1 MVFSKNYIQWIG
13 ADPKDEWYEGGIF
26 QEWATVN
33 DGSYEGWV
41 FREVI
46 FQVKRTGNN
55 FYKDLFA
62 MKTIEVF

>member
-1 MVFSKNYIQWIG
+1 M
-13 ADPKDEWYEGGIF
+13 
-26 QEWATVN
+26 N

-46 FQVKRTGNN
+46 FQVKGTGNS
-55 FYKDLFA
+55 FYKDPFA